1 MIDDMKPGSV
11 VVDLAA
17 EAGGNIETI
26 VPGITH
32 FCVPFGYPII
42 VPFVSHFR
50 RDFRI
55 QRCDTYRFDGFTI
68 PITNSIFDLI
78 RQQHFQIDV
87 IYEWYQGSLSLR
99 FY

>member
-26 VPGITH
+26 VPGTNFLCTFWI
-32 FCVPFGYPII
+32 PIN
-42 VPFVSHFR
+42 VSFLYHFR

-55 QRCDTYRFDGFTI
+55 QRCNTYRFDGFTI

-87 IYEWYQGSLSLR
+87 IYEWYQGPLSLR

>member
-1 MIDDMKPGSV
+1 MVDDMKPGSV

-26 VPGITH
+26 VPGKSLKVYHLSKGIQ
-32 FCVPFGYPII
+32 FIFN
-42 VPFVSHFR
+42 FR
-50 RDFRI
+50 RGFRI
-55 QRCDTYRFDGFTI
+55 QRCDTYRFHGFAI
-68 PITNSIFDLI
+68 PITHPIFDLI

-87 IYEWYQGSLSLR
+87 IYERYQGPLSLR